1 MSDFED
7 MVGSVHPEHADIEL
21 AAQMHAAYYHS
32 LVRRGIPQEHAA
44 GMTEAFIELSYD
56 REEED

>member
-32 LVRRGIPQEHAA
+32 LVRRGIPQDHACEFA
-44 GMTEAFIELSYD
+44 VAFIELAYD
-56 REEED
+56 KDDDD